1 MNAVADFIGRLLL
14 SAIFL
19 MAGFN
24 KIQNY
29 AGTQGFMEQHGV
41 PGLLLPVVIA
51 AEIVLPILI
60 IVGWQ
65 TRLAALG
72 LAIFTLISGVLFHYV
87 PGDQTQMIMLMK
99 NIAIAGGLFVVA
111 AHGAGAW
118 SVEGRS
124 RN

>member
-1 MNAVADFIGRLLL
+1 MNAVADLIGRLLL
-14 SAIFL
+14 SAIFF
-19 MAGFN
+19 MAGIN

-29 AGTQGFMEQHGV
+29 AGTQGFMEQHGI
-41 PGLLLPVVIA
+41 PGLLLPAVIA
-51 AEIVLPILI
+51 AEFLLPIM
-60 IVGWQ
+60 IVIGWQ

-118 SVEGRS
+118 SFEGRS
-124 RN
+124 RA